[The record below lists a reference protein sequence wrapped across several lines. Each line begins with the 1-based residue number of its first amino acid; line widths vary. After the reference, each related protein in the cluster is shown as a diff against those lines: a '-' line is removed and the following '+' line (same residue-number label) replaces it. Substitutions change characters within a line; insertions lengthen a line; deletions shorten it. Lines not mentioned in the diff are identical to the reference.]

1 MSSKQPSRP
10 LPDTWELNTLESL
23 LAVSIGGIWGVESGL
38 SEVKVDVVRVT
49 ELKAHGFI
57 EPSTAAKR
65 SITRKQFQSRAL
77 EVGDLLLEKSGGG
90 PNSPVGR
97 VGYVLSIDK
106 PMVCSNFMQ
115 LMRPDAKRV
124 FPKYLHFFLTFIHSN
139 GETIAMQTST
149 TNIRNIKTPEY
160 MAVNVPVPSLQEQGK
175 IVEILEKQL
184 SRLDAALASV
194 HSAREK
200 SARFRRSL
208 LHAAFIGALSGQ
220 DISKNNLPTTWKFS
234 ELSSLLEV
242 SIGGIWGEE
251 VGVSEINV
259 DVVRVTEL
267 KSHGV
272 IDPTTAARRSVTSK
286 QLNSRALQVGDL
298 LLEKSGGGPNTPVG
312 RVGFVHLVTGPMVCS
327 NFMQLMRPSIKVM
340 HPKFLHL
347 FLTFFHSNGGTIPMQ
362 TATTNIRNIKSP
374 EYMAI
379 LVPTPQIEEQE
390 RIVEILEEQ
399 LSRLDAALL
408 VADVIEKKASALRRS
423 LLHAA
428 FSGDLTKEWREG
440 AHV

>member
-38 SEVKVDVVRVT
+38 SEVNVDVVRVT

-90 PNSPVGR
+90 PNTPVGR

-115 LMRPDAKRV
+115 LMRPDAKKV

-175 IVEILEKQL
+175 IVEILEEQL

-194 HSAREK
+194 HSVREK

-208 LHAAFIGALSGQ
+208 LHAAFTGALTGQ
-220 DISKNNLPTTWKFS
+220 DTSDGTLPEGWQVS
-234 ELSSLLEV
+234 CLESLLAV
-242 SIGGIWGEE
+242 SIGGIWGVESGLSE
-251 VGVSEINV
+251 VNV

-267 KSHGV
+267 KAHGF
-272 IDPTTAARRSVTSK
+272 IEPSTAAKRSITRK
-286 QLNSRALQVGDL
+286 QFQSRALEVGDL

-312 RVGFVHLVTGPMVCS
+312 RVGYVLSIDKPMVCS
-327 NFMQLMRPSIKVM
+327 NFMQLMRPDAKKVF
-340 HPKFLHL
+340 PKYLHF
-347 FLTFFHSNGGTIPMQ
+347 FLTFIHSNGETIAMQ
-362 TATTNIRNIKSP
+362 TSTTNIRNIKTP
-374 EYMAI
+374 EYMAVN
-379 LVPTPQIEEQE
+379 VPVPSLQEQGK
-390 RIVEILEEQ
+390 IVEILEEQ

-408 VADVIEKKASALRRS
+408 VVDVIEKKVSALRQS

-428 FSGDLTKEWREG
+428 FSGNLTKEWREG